1 MVDSDKVMEGRAG
14 SGWEL
19 LRTRNFGL
27 LFSGQVISQIGD
39 GMNKVAL
46 LWFVYELTGSV
57 FKMAIIG
64 LLQTIPPLVFG
75 PLIGVYLDRVKK
87 KPVMVWVDFFRTG
100 LVILIPLLYA
110 MDALTLE
117 RLYVLVFATS
127 IVSTVFGPALASAVP
142 LLVPR
147 AQLTAANALIQSTT
161 NIGLLIGPAVSGV
174 GIAMIGAQNVLYFD
188 AATFLV
194 SALCLI
200 PIQLRESL
208 QARPRSTDRPTIL
221 QDLLVGFR
229 FVFVQHRTVL
239 LLLLTATLYSFG
251 ASAFVF
257 LLPVFATQ
265 NLDASPI
272 EIGWM
277 WSSLGIG
284 MLAAS
289 VWLAW
294 IKQGDLQKPSTVD
307 FRCSGCRRRRGV
319 YARYATGSRYGSRPH
334 YRVRWQH
341 RCVYADCLG
350 DVARIDARPSLRPCL
365 YHLQHRRYGFRYG
378 RDGRIW
384 LGGGCHRTLSEP
396 CRYRAAVVV
405 HRGRLGYLQ
414 FTTPGKDGCPGSHSG
429 VRRFRCDSSP
439 SLYYSRRFV
448 GSPTSRLL

>member
-1 MVDSDKVMEGRAG
+1 VVDSDKMMEGRAG

-19 LRTRNFGL
+19 LRTKNFGL

-57 FKMAIIG
+57 FKMAVIG

-75 PLIGVYLDRVKK
+75 PLIGVYLDRMKK
-87 KPVMVWVDFFRTG
+87 KPVMVWVDFIRTG

-110 MDALTLE
+110 MEALTLE

-194 SALCLI
+194 SALCLM
-200 PIQLRESL
+200 PISLRESL
-208 QARPRSTDRPTIL
+208 QARPRLTDRPNIL

-265 NLDASPI
+265 HLDASPV
-272 EIGWM
+272 ELGWL

-294 IKQGDLQKPSTVD
+294 INQGGLQNRLRLISAALAVGAVAVCTLGMLQAPVMAAALIIVFGGSTAIFTPIVWAMLQELTPEHLLGRVFTTFSTGAMASAMAGMAGFGWAADAIGPSASLV
-307 FRCSGCRRRRGV
+307 GV
-319 YARYATGSRYGSRPH
+319 GLLLLCTAA
-334 YRVRWQH
+334 
-341 RCVYADCLG
+341 
-350 DVARIDARPSLRPCL
+350 VAAVFSLRHP
-365 YHLQHRRYGFRYG
+365 
-378 RDGRIW
+378 DK
-384 LGGGCHRTLSEP
+384 T
-396 CRYRAAVVV
+396 AA
-405 HRGRLGYLQ
+405 HD
-414 FTTPGKDGCPGSHSG
+414 FIPA
-429 VRRFRCDSSP
+429 
-439 SLYYSRRFV
+439 
-448 GSPTSRLL
+448 